1 MHRKRAKIDHAPRFA
16 AQIPVICIGNLVV
29 GGSGKTPLVAS
40 LAEHLIEAGW
50 RPGIVSRGYGG
61 MARDLPIEV
70 EHDSQ
75 PGQVG
80 DEPLM
85 LKRRVGCPV
94 VVCRDR
100 ARAVDR
106 LHQQH
111 QVNVILSDDG
121 LQNTRLWRDF
131 SVCVFNKDQGIG
143 NGLELPF
150 GPLREPLNVLE
161 QMDAIVVRGT
171 DYPREMLQAMGIETQ
186 TPAFGSISQM
196 AYAYRSDA
204 PQDRVA
210 LSDLVHRGDWHAVA
224 GIASP
229 NRFFEGLEQ
238 AGLSIVEHA
247 FPDHHRFTDSEI
259 RSLDPMITTEKD
271 AVKLVHLVDR
281 PFWVVAL
288 SGQQSEFEAWLIER
302 IEKWS
307 RV

>member
-1 MHRKRAKIDHAPRFA
+1 
-16 AQIPVICIGNLVV
+16 
-29 GGSGKTPLVAS
+29 
-40 LAEHLIEAGW
+40 
-50 RPGIVSRGYGG
+50 
-61 MARDLPIEV
+61 
-70 EHDSQ
+70 
-75 PGQVG
+75 
-80 DEPLM
+80 
-85 LKRRVGCPV
+85 
-94 VVCRDR
+94 
-100 ARAVDR
+100 
-106 LHQQH
+106 
-111 QVNVILSDDG
+111 
-121 LQNTRLWRDF
+121 LWRDF